1 MLIEL
6 ERQDDVC
13 VLRLRGRFVTGTNL
27 NYLRDKTDEVNS
39 QNCKK
44 VLADL
49 RELLSIGSTGIGLLV
64 DIYTSVT
71 KNASGRFVLV
81 GPQPHV
87 REVFELTHLDSVIP
101 LVTDIA
107 SGLAVLRDEGTAARG
122 PVKG

>member
-13 VLRLRGRFVTGTNL
+13 VLRLRGRFVTGTNP
-27 NYLRDKTDEVNS
+27 NYLRDKTDEVKS

-49 RELLSIGSTGIGLLV
+49 RELLSIGSTGIGFLV
-64 DIYTSVT
+64 DIYTFVT

-81 GPQPHV
+81 APQPHV

-122 PVKG
+122 AVKG